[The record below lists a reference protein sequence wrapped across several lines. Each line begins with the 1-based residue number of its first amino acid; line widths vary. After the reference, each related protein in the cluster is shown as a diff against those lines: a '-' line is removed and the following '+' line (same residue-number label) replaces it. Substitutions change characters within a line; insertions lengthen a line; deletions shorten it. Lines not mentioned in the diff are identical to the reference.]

1 MRYGTYVFYNY
12 QTDDVYTLTDEEFT
26 IVVKIEK
33 GKYIVGNL
41 MSDTDIE
48 MSSISEK
55 IGTLKAG
62 TSQKFDE
69 INGLILTIP
78 VCYGRKNIID
88 DAMHVVDDISIMK
101 KRYIKFYKL

>member
-1 MRYGTYVFYNY
+1 M
-12 QTDDVYTLTDEEFT
+12 L
-26 IVVKIEK
+26 
-33 GKYIVGNL
+33 
-41 MSDTDIE
+41 E

-88 DAMHVVDDISIMK
+88 DAMHVADDISIMK
-101 KRYIKFYKL
+101 KRYIFSIKHITHTAIITGITCP